1 MKRSSL
7 SSENWRMK
15 FEISVKIYSKKKE
28 IFISKKN
35 YSFVIRFLEFQS
47 RFSIHFLQ
55 PAILS
60 HYSNNFQSVGDP
72 FLLSKRRESW
82 CQYDPRISSFP
93 FFFFFSLSFS
103 PLYPITRFGTSLSF
117 RFNRVAHRKKSNY
130 LPFLLAFRQHRFPLF
145 RDKEILSPIVPFIF
159 TEDNLPFLIP
169 LFIIASRFESFAQ
182 RKSQD
187 QFIKLST

>member
-93 FFFFFSLSFS
+93 FFFFF
-103 PLYPITRFGTSLSF
+103 
-117 RFNRVAHRKKSNY
+117 
-130 LPFLLAFRQHRFPLF
+130 PFLFHLYIQLLVLAHLF
-145 RDKEILSPIVPFIF
+145 
-159 TEDNLPFLIP
+159 
-169 LFIIASRFESFAQ
+169 LFVLTASRTERRVIIFLFCWHSANIVSHFLGTK
-182 RKSQD
+182 RSYHLLYLL
-187 QFIKLST
+187 FSRRTIFPF

>member
-1 MKRSSL
+1 MLYDSSSSNHDFQFISFNLQFYPITLIIFRALEIPSSPLEEERKLVPIRSSH
-7 SSENWRMK
+7 
-15 FEISVKIYSKKKE
+15 F
-28 IFISKKN
+28 
-35 YSFVIRFLEFQS
+35 FL
-47 RFSIHFLQ
+47 
-55 PAILS
+55 
-60 HYSNNFQSVGDP
+60 
-72 FLLSKRRESW
+72 
-82 CQYDPRISSFP
+82 P

>member
-35 YSFVIRFLEFQS
+35 YSFVIRFLESQS

-72 FLLSKRRESW
+72 FVSSRRGEKVGANTILAFLPSL
-82 CQYDPRISSFP
+82 
-93 FFFFFSLSFS
+93 FFFFSLSFS

-182 RKSQD
+182 RKSRD